1 LSIPR
6 FSELPDYHSTFELR
20 ERRRQTLFTDQLALH
35 ILELPKFKKGID
47 ELATPLDRWL
57 YFLRNGE
64 YLDAET
70 VPVTL
75 DVPELRWALGDLFMI
90 SRIDPE
96 RELYEA
102 RLQERRDKAWFE
114 QTVERAAQQ
123 VAETAAA
130 KGREQGRAEGR
141 AEGRTEALRTVI
153 PALQKSLGQHV
164 LPLEELQTLSC
175 DELETIW
182 TRLQNDLLDNHD

>member
-1 LSIPR
+1 
-6 FSELPDYHSTFELR
+6 ELPDYHSTFELR
-20 ERRRQTLFTDQLALH
+20 ERRHQTLFTDQLALH

-96 RELYEA
+96 RDLYEA
-102 RLQERRDKAWFE
+102 RLRERRDKASFE
-114 QTVERAAQQ
+114 ETVQRAAEQRAQQ
-123 VAETAAA
+123 IVQQAAETAAA
-130 KGREQGRAEGR
+130 KGREQGHTEGR
-141 AEGRTEALRTVI
+141 AEALRTVI
-153 PALQKSLGQHV
+153 PTLQKSLGQDV
-164 LPLEELQTLSC
+164 LPREELQMLSC